1 MNMRDNQKRL
11 NVYIPEDLY
20 TRVAQSGRTVT
31 EVVIQA
37 LESFLDR
44 NSAGQ
49 QHAEN
54 TEFREVQEAR
64 IKELHEQIKVTDE
77 HQQNRINDLKTQIQ
91 SLNEQMHTKDDQISQ
106 LNEVTQK
113 QAVHIQSLIQENS
126 KLNTKLLPEN
136 IENNKPWWKFW

>member
-1 MNMRDNQKRL
+1 MRDNQKRL

-49 QHAEN
+49 QHVEN

-64 IKELHEQIKVTDE
+64 IKELHDQIKVTDE
-77 HQQNRINDLKTQIQ
+77 HQQNRINDLKAQIQ
-91 SLNEQMHTKDDQISQ
+91 ALYDQLHTKDDQISQ

-126 KLNTKLLPEN
+126 KLNMKFLPEN
-136 IENNKPWWKFW
+136 TEKKKPFWKFW

>member
-1 MNMRDNQKRL
+1 MRDNQKRL

-77 HQQNRINDLKTQIQ
+77 HQQNRINDLKAQIQ
-91 SLNEQMHTKDDQISQ
+91 ALYDQLHTKDDQITQ

-136 IENNKPWWKFW
+136 TKINRPWWKLW

>member
-1 MNMRDNQKRL
+1 MRDNQKRL

-37 LESFLDR
+37 LESVLDR

-49 QHAEN
+49 QHVEN

-64 IKELHEQIKVTDE
+64 IKELHDQIKVTDE
-77 HQQNRINDLKTQIQ
+77 HQQNRINDLKAQIQ
-91 SLNEQMHTKDDQISQ
+91 ALYDQLHTKDDQISQ

-126 KLNTKLLPEN
+126 KLNMKFLPEN
-136 IENNKPWWKFW
+136 TEKKKPFWKFW

>member
-1 MNMRDNQKRL
+1 MRDNQKRL

-49 QHAEN
+49 QHVEN

-64 IKELHEQIKVTDE
+64 IKELHDQIKVTDE
-77 HQQNRINDLKTQIQ
+77 HQQNRINDLKAQIQ
-91 SLNEQMHTKDDQISQ
+91 ALYDQLHTKDDQISQ

-113 QAVHIQSLIQENS
+113 QAVHIQSLIQENN
-126 KLNTKLLPEN
+126 KLNMKFLPEN
-136 IENNKPWWKFW
+136 TEKKKPFWKFW